1 MYKVEALARGLNVLA
16 LFSRERPTMAFSD
29 IVAASGLSKA
39 TVFRIL
45 STLSSLGYL
54 ERNRENRR
62 YRPSLKVLQLGFT
75 TLSSLELR
83 HLARPLIERLAQRVS
98 QTVSMAVLDGMDVV
112 YIDRVRHN
120 AVLGV
125 VLGMGSRIPAH
136 AASLGKAI
144 LAFLPPEEL
153 LRCLDGAKL
162 PACTPHTA
170 SDRSALCAEL
180 DQVRELG
187 YSLNDEEWVL
197 GLRSTA
203 APILNDHG
211 EVVASINSAVPA
223 ALVSRAELERRISPQ
238 VHGTALEISRMLGYD
253 GALGVKAEAA

>member
-1 MYKVEALARGLNVLA
+1 MYKVEALARGLNVLS
-16 LFSRERPTMAFSD
+16 LFSRERPTMSFSD

-45 STLSSLGYL
+45 STLSNLGYL

-83 HLARPLIERLAQRVS
+83 HVARPFTERLAQRVG
-98 QTVSMAVLDGMDVV
+98 QTVSIAVLDGMDVV

-125 VLGMGSRIPAH
+125 VLGLGSRIPAH

-153 LRCLDGAKL
+153 KRRLDGAEL

-170 SDRSALCAEL
+170 CGRSALYADL
-180 DQVRELG
+180 YQVRQVG

-223 ALVSRAELERRISPQ
+223 ALVSRAELESRIAVQ
-238 VHGTALEISRMLGYD
+238 VRGAALEISRALGYD
-253 GALGVKAEAA
+253 GALGDRGQAA

>member
-16 LFSRERPTMAFSD
+16 LFSRERPTMSFSD

-45 STLSSLGYL
+45 STLSNLGYL
-54 ERNRENRR
+54 ERNDENRR

-83 HLARPLIERLAQRVS
+83 HLARPFTERLAQQVG
-98 QTVSMAVLDGMDVV
+98 QTVSMAVLDGMDVI

-125 VLGMGSRIPAH
+125 VLGLGSRIPAH

-144 LAFLPPEEL
+144 LAFLPSDEL
-153 LRCLDGAKL
+153 QRRLEGAEL
-162 PACTPHTA
+162 PAYTQHTT
-170 SDRSALCAEL
+170 SGRSALRADLERV
-180 DQVRELG
+180 QELG

-203 APILNDHG
+203 APILDDHG

-223 ALVSRAELERRISPQ
+223 ALVSRGELESRISPQ
-238 VHGTALEISRMLGYD
+238 VRATALEISHALGYD
-253 GALGVKAEAA
+253 GAFGGVGEAA